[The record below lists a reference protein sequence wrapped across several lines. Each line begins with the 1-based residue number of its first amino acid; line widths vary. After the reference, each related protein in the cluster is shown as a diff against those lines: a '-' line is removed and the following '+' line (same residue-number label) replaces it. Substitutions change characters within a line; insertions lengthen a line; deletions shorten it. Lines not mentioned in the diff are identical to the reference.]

1 MRNFVE
7 LHTDGK
13 PFLINIYWIKMV
25 REDIANSCTCIY
37 TCIYTY
43 NSGLIIV
50 DESYDN
56 VRKMIYGEG

>member
-13 PFLINIYWIKMV
+13 PFLINIYWIKRV
-25 REDIANSCTCIY
+25 LEDTVNSC

-43 NSGLIIV
+43 NSGLILV
-50 DESYDN
+50 DESYDS
-56 VRKMIYGEG
+56 VRKMIYGEY